1 MSKYRHEYKYLLDA
15 REEAYL
21 RIRAAGLMQ
30 RDTHAQEGGEY
41 EIRSLYFD
49 DLYNT
54 CANENENGTDPRSKF
69 RIRYYGH
76 EPSYIRLEKKSKT
89 RGMTLKES
97 CRLTMDEC
105 QSMMRGQLPLIT
117 EAMEPKKQQLLVEMQ
132 LRGLQP
138 KVIVTS
144 DREPFVDPVGNV
156 RVTFDKHLASS
167 PEVGCFLDADFLKRP
182 VLPAGTCILEVKWD
196 ELIPLHIKE
205 AFQTDHLQWTA
216 FSKYFM
222 CRKYTL

>member
-15 REEAYL
+15 REDAYL

-30 RDTHAQEGGEY
+30 RDAHVQDGGEY
-41 EIRSLYFD
+41 QIRSLYFD

-69 RIRYYGH
+69 RVRYYNH
-76 EPSYIRLEKKSKT
+76 DLSHIRLEKKSKT

-97 CRLTMDEC
+97 CRLTLGEC
-105 QSMMRGQLPLIT
+105 QLLMQGQIPTIT
-117 EAMEPKKQQLLVEMQ
+117 DEMTPAKKQLLLEMQ

-138 KVIVTS
+138 KVIVLY
-144 DREPFVDPVGNV
+144 DREPFVYPVGNV
-156 RVTFDKHLASS
+156 RITFDRRLASC
-167 PEVGCFLDADFLKRP
+167 PEVERFLDADFPKRP
-182 VLPAGTCILEVKWD
+182 VLPAGQSILEVKWD

-222 CRKYTL
+222 CRKYIL